1 MILFENNGDTAL
13 SDLYI
18 NDVLP
23 AQFEIKDWS
32 MKGGNGKRDDV
43 KMTSEEGEGGLHI
56 VWHVPKVEKGE
67 RLEVSFDIKGTGEV
81 DAEALNRFHGVHFGD
96 EIESDDLPEVEEEE
110 EAVEESEA
118 EEAVEESEA
127 EASEEEAAEEAVE
140 ESEVEAT
147 EEAVAEESNDVAE
160 TAEEEAE
167 AESTEDV
174 ESKMN
179 WREDVL
185 LRVMEAAGISDRDA
199 FIAFA
204 ADYDSDDNG
213 YLKKGEL
220 EDAANAWNSRD
231 EEESD
236 VAAEKACGIC
246 ETLNPADATE
256 CSACKF
262 TFE

>member
-1 MILFENNGDTAL
+1 
-13 SDLYI
+13 
-18 NDVLP
+18 
-23 AQFEIKDWS
+23 
-32 MKGGNGKRDDV
+32 MKGANGKREDV

-96 EIESDDLPEVEEEE
+96 EIESDDLPEVEEVE
-110 EAVEESEA
+110 EAVEDESTEA
-118 EEAVEESEA
+118 ESTEEGAESTEEEA
-127 EASEEEAAEEAVE
+127 EA
-140 ESEVEAT
+140 T
-147 EEAVAEESNDVAE
+147 
-160 TAEEEAE
+160 EEEAE
-167 AESTEDV
+167 AEATEEEAEAEATV
-174 ESKMN
+174 EEAEAEATEEEAEAESKMN

-185 LRVMEAAGISDRDA
+185 LRVMEASGITDRDA

-220 EDAANAWNSRD
+220 EDAANAWNAREAEGSD
-231 EEESD
+231 D
-236 VAAEKACGIC
+236 VAEKVCEIC
-246 ETLNPADATE
+246 DTINPADATE

-262 TFE
+262 TFN